1 MTQETDIFSGDSGQ
15 EVAESAALMLFV
27 GSGISAVLFFCVSA
41 GGGAPL
47 AALLG
52 VVAVGGL
59 TASVFFLHR
68 LSRNTVGG
76 RRQH

>member
-1 MTQETDIFSGDSGQ
+1 MTQETDVFSGDSGQ

-27 GSGISAVLFFCVSA
+27 GSGISAVLFFCVSV
-41 GGGAPL
+41 GGAPL

-59 TASVFFLHR
+59 PASVFFLHR
-68 LSRNTVGG
+68 LG
-76 RRQH
+76 RTALDGDRQH

>member
-1 MTQETDIFSGDSGQ
+1 MTQETDVFSGDSGH

-41 GGGAPL
+41 RGAPM

-59 TASVFFLHR
+59 TASVIFLHR
-68 LSRNTVGG
+68 LGRTTVDDE
-76 RRQH
+76 REH

>member
-1 MTQETDIFSGDSGQ
+1 MTQETDAFSGDSGQ

-27 GSGISAVLFFCVSA
+27 GSVISAVLFFCVSA
-41 GGGAPL
+41 GGSPL
-47 AALLG
+47 TALLG
-52 VVAVGGL
+52 VFAVGGL
-59 TASVFFLHR
+59 AASVFSLHR